1 MHDSA
6 FHFAPWQ
13 HGTRGGRCQ
22 SYPPCLRWPEEQD
35 QAGYGA
41 GPAAFGAAAYG
52 PAQRRHDWAQAVRSG
67 LESVSSALWNED
79 SRQILQLALMLYLA
93 MKVQE
98 LNREIRRVAAAI

>member
-1 MHDSA
+1 MQDLD
-6 FHFAPWQ
+6 FTPWQ

-41 GPAAFGAAAYG
+41 AASYGAAA
-52 PAQRRHDWAQAVRSG
+52 QRRRDWMQAVRSG